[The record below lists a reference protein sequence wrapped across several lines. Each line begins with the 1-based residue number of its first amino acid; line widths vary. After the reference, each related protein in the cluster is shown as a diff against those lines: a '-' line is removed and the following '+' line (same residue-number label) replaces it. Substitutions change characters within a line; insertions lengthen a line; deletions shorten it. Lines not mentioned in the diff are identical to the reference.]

1 MGENKKVDCVVVTTM
16 PKEMNFEKGST
27 DTQSAVSP
35 IFNKNNTNS
44 IAIELDGHH
53 FFADL
58 NILIAQSPY
67 VCNKT
72 ENYYLYSSL
81 FTLIIDFCFLV
92 SRSS

>member
-16 PKEMNFEKGST
+16 SKEMNFEKGST

-72 ENYYLYSSL
+72 QQTITYSL